1 MRDATELPAD
11 LLEGRLAPSHEP
23 EDSSSTA
30 TRIARVAQLADR
42 GEHAAAAREAA
53 ELIDA
58 GIYDVRVIG
67 FYLFGVFLQRG
78 IGYLPALLGRV
89 STLVGEELAVLRPSR
104 RKLQVVS
111 SATAWL
117 FEHVS
122 TRLLFHTK
130 QRDATWEAWR
140 GASDGPLADAI
151 AAGCTTVTLALEA
164 AIDAPLAASPLARI
178 RRWTNEDLR
187 RAVARREA
195 AIERVPVVARA
206 DAAVV
211 RGPDREPSTG
221 SAPGASTGQREV
233 GTGSAAPQVDA
244 GQRAAELPEDPLQ
257 IDEGAE
263 EPADEPLGDQA
274 GLSHDEAGPSDDEA
288 GLSDDEAGPSDEAPD
303 GSPDLL
309 GDPPAAPAAY
319 PARAG
324 GPRRAGA
331 PRPARSP
338 DDAMA
343 VGSPALA
350 ALQAKLRGFQALVAR
365 GELAKAAVVVSDVRA
380 VLANFDPVAFFPSMF
395 VAYFKALHQIINE
408 LAPYLDG
415 VDLPSWHALDSYYRA
430 DMRGFFE
437 D

>member
-1 MRDATELPAD
+1 MRDATELPAN

-42 GEHAAAAREAA
+42 GEHQAAAREAA
-53 ELIDA
+53 DLIEA
-58 GIYDVRVIG
+58 RIYDVRLIG
-67 FYLFGVFLQRG
+67 FYLFGLFLERG

-89 STLVGEELAVLRPSR
+89 TTLVGEELAVLRPSR

-117 FEHVS
+117 FENVS

-140 GASDGPLADAI
+140 AASDSALADAI
-151 AAGCTTVTLALEA
+151 AAGCTKVTLALEA
-164 AIDAPLAASPLARI
+164 VIEAPLAAVPLARV
-178 RRWTNEDLR
+178 RRWTNDDLR

-195 AIERVPVVARA
+195 AVERVPAVASA
-206 DAAVV
+206 AAAVV

-221 SAPGASTGQREV
+221 SAASAITGQPEV
-233 GTGSAAPQVDA
+233 GTGSTATEADSRTITYQREAGIRSAAPQADA
-244 GQRAAELPEDPLQ
+244 GPPAAEQPDEPPL
-257 IDEGAE
+257 IDEGL
-263 EPADEPLGDQA
+263 DEPP
-274 GLSHDEAGPSDDEA
+274 DEQA

-309 GDPPAAPAAY
+309 GDPPAAPAH
-319 PARAG
+319 PARAR
-324 GPRRAGA
+324 GPRRAG
-331 PRPARSP
+331 SP
-338 DDAMA
+338 DDSVA

-365 GELAKAAVVVSDVRA
+365 GELAKAAVVASDVRA

-395 VAYFKALHQIINE
+395 AAYFKALHQVINE